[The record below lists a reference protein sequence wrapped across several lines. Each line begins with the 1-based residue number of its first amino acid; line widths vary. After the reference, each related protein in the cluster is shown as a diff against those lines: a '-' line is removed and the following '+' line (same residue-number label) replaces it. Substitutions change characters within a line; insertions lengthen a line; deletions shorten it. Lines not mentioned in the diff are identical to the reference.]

1 MTKLNDDVEV
11 QRAKCVLYYL
21 NESKP
26 YTKPRVRTLLIE
38 GDLLIRLGFTAVTTT
53 AAASSSE
60 SSLLSK
66 LATASTAEL
75 ASTSA
80 AKLATASSTLEST
93 TAAATA
99 SSVRVRLLALEARPS
114 VREVRELA
122 VGALPVIAH
131 GSVRVG
137 RRTLEAGATL
147 GKVGHAT
154 AGAVPIR
161 GELTAATVLVSE
173 ALAGTATTPASAGI
187 RGLALEALISAGEVL
202 EPARTLPLVIVAVV
216 GSAAEALATARK
228 VSTASGRI
236 RRFALEAL
244 ATVREVL
251 EAARALPVVRVVR
264 VGVPRLALLAAA
276 HAGVVERVALF
287 ALPGGADILVVESAE
302 RFALATLAV
311 LHLCAKAGKKRRNRL
326 AQAKLSTLLLTLRQS
341 TIPPHRCDP
350 LQKKENNLAKCL
362 RISLFL
368 SQFDARLR
376 CKTQRLES

>member
-38 GDLLIRLGFTAVTTT
+38 GDLLIRLGFTAVTAT

-114 VREVRELA
+114 VREVGELA

-228 VSTASGRI
+228 VSTATAASGRI

-350 LQKKENNLAKCL
+350 LQKKE
-362 RISLFL
+362 
-368 SQFDARLR
+368 
-376 CKTQRLES
+376 